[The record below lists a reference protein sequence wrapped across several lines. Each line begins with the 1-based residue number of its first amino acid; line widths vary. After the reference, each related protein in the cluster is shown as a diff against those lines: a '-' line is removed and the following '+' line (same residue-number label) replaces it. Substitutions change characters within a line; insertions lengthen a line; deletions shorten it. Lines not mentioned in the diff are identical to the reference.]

1 MQNWL
6 NVMLSL
12 LVMRLLSVK
21 LFMMRLLVLGHS
33 EIHDLVRLEYHGRFF
48 VLRMSYHLMHDNRSV
63 MVSGHRVHRL
73 VMRCCWVMFL
83 FMMLHFMMGWSNS
96 VMCLLMVC
104 NGGFVVGNMG
114 SLVMDN
120 MSGLLVMNGGSLVMD
135 NMSGLLVMNG
145 GSLLV
150 HRHFVVSSMSRFV
163 MYWSSFVVQGLKIL
177 VCSLLRDK
185 FLIEFL
191 RHLHVFANFL
201 SLRLVLN
208 WLSNCLRHLNISNF
222 GLRLVSIIS

>member
-1 MQNWL
+1 MLVLDRVRFRCHVMQNWL

-120 MSGLLVMNGGSLVMD
+120 MSGLLVMNGGSL
-135 NMSGLLVMNG
+135 
-145 GSLLV
+145 LV

-201 SLRLVLN
+201 TLRLVLN

>member
-48 VLRMSYHLMHDNRSV
+48 VLGMSYHMMHDNRCV

-104 NGGFVVGNMG
+104 NGGFVVGNM
-114 SLVMDN
+114 
-120 MSGLLVMNGGSLVMD
+120 GSLVMD

-201 SLRLVLN
+201 TLRLVLN

>member
-120 MSGLLVMNGGSLVMD
+120 MSGLLVMNGGSL
-135 NMSGLLVMNG
+135 
-145 GSLLV
+145 LV

-185 FLIEFL
+185 FLIKFL

-201 SLRLVLN
+201 SLRLVMN
-208 WLSNCLRHLNISNF
+208 WLSNCLRHLNVSNF

>member
-104 NGGFVVGNMG
+104 KGGFVVGNMG

-120 MSGLLVMNGGSLVMD
+120 MSGLLVMNGA
-135 NMSGLLVMNG
+135 
-145 GSLLV
+145 SLLV

-163 MYWSSFVVQGLKIL
+163 MYWSRFVVQGLKIL

-185 FLIEFL
+185 FLIKFL

-201 SLRLVLN
+201 SLRLVMN
-208 WLSNCLRHLNISNF
+208 WLSNCLRHLNVSNF
-222 GLRLVSIIS
+222 RLRLVSIIS